1 MGATAGCSDRSLSAS
16 DVPLWCLGGK
26 RARRSQR
33 LLSRPSSTRFGRF
46 WDERS
51 FLGALS
57 KRGCL
62 CRNARARNT
71 RSDVESPFRGPEWRR
86 PRTKSQAARR
96 FAHSA
101 VSCGGTE
108 RLRLRG
114 RLVGAF
120 GAGVGRCARGSG
132 FESRAFRFVG
142 GGFGFGPRLAG
153 CAGLCVLGTQRSV
166 HVTRCAERCVSAAVD
181 GAIADP
187 TTSPAAAATTMI
199 TATMERL
206 RSIAGGSL
214 SRARAALTKER
225 CCSIRGST
233 VGIGSPA

>member
-1 MGATAGCSDRSLSAS
+1 M
-16 DVPLWCLGGK
+16 
-26 RARRSQR
+26 
-33 LLSRPSSTRFGRF
+33 
-46 WDERS
+46 
-51 FLGALS
+51 
-57 KRGCL
+57 
-62 CRNARARNT
+62 
-71 RSDVESPFRGPEWRR
+71 ESPSCGPEWCR
-86 PRTKSQAARR
+86 PRTKSQAACR

-153 CAGLCVLGTQRSV
+153 CAGVCVLGTQRSV
-166 HVTRCAERCVSAAVD
+166 HVTRCAERCVSAAVER

-225 CCSIRGST
+225 WRSIRGSA
-233 VGIGSPA
+233 VGIGSPARNA